1 MCRAAI
7 CRWNG
12 NCQKKYRRVPLYQG
26 WPNTMRCTYTKW
38 AWPNISWTIRRWRR
52 CCHCMDAQRAA
63 SRTDGGWCL
72 PKPHRKRTFLC
83 VAIWCWPLGRRIW
96 PIGLVCPTRI
106 IDLGEARFDAIGRCL
121 EAAAG
126 TRTIKWVCERIMC
139 LLWLSIVFSILYLYY
154 SWRTWRTWRM
164 NIYQYFPIHRFRKVL
179 RAFDDVATVV
189 ALTTYNSQCRRTNL
203 HNLNTSV
210 SMLYKLELY

>member
-106 IDLGEARFDAIGRCL
+106 IDRGWS
-121 EAAAG
+121 
-126 TRTIKWVCERIMC
+126 TIWRNWKMPWSSCRNKNDQVSVWTHYVPAMIVN
-139 LLWLSIVFSILYLYY
+139 SI
-154 SWRTWRTWRM
+154 
-164 NIYQYFPIHRFRKVL
+164 
-179 RAFDDVATVV
+179 
-189 ALTTYNSQCRRTNL
+189 
-203 HNLNTSV
+203 
-210 SMLYKLELY
+210 